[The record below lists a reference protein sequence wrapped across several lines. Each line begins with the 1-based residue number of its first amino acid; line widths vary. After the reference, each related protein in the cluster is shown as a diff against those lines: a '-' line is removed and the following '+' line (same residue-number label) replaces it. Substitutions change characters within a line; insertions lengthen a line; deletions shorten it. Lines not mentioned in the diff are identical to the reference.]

1 MTPPCISS
9 IKGDLAVSVQG
20 MDVPHVKED
29 KKAKKMDE
37 KSTEKIRKVEERRIQ
52 RLAEKT
58 RKEEERR
65 AKPDQYTEDVLRG
78 EFQTYKEYVLK
89 RKRSKEVLG
98 LAIRMPNMSE
108 DISENI
114 VKFIIHYHVGD
125 TTSKWTKGIV
135 GNGPKITGDLFSE
148 TEGTQE
154 VKCFTSDGPP
164 TFGPKEKWDVIY
176 FLDAREWLQDRFAL
190 WRVALKNNSPE
201 WKGIKVNEDETF
213 EEQSNAGR
221 RPRIT
226 WGGLHAQLGEH
237 AVKVFDGSFDDIFK
251 EREVEPDGP
260 Q

>member
-1 MTPPCISS
+1 MAQAT
-9 IKGDLAVSVQG
+9 
-20 MDVPHVKED
+20 ED
-29 KKAKKMDE
+29 KKAKKLAE
-37 KSTEKIRKVEERRIQ
+37 KSAEKERKAEVRRSE
-52 RLAEKT
+52 RLAEKA
-58 RKEEERR
+58 RKEADKR

-78 EFQTYKEYVLK
+78 EYQTHKEYVLK
-89 RKRSKEVLG
+89 RKQSKEVLG
-98 LAIRMPNMSE
+98 LAIRMANMPE

-114 VKFIIHYHVGD
+114 AKFMIHHHVGD
-125 TTSKWTKGIV
+125 KTSKWTKGIA

-176 FLDAREWLQDRFAL
+176 FLDAREWLQDKFAL

-201 WKGIKVNEDETF
+201 WKGLKMNEVDTF
-213 EEQSNAGR
+213 EDHSESGR

-226 WGGLHAQLGEH
+226 WIGLHAQLGAH
-237 AVKVFDGSFDDIFK
+237 AVKMFDGSFDDIFK
-251 EREVEPDGP
+251 AKEVEPDDP